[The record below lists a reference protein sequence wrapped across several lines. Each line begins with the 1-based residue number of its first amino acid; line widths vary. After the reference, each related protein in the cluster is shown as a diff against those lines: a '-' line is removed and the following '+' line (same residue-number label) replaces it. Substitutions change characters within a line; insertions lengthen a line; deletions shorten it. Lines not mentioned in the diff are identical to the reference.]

1 MSGVSTPCSLNDD
14 EDLSLARLSIRRNTQ
29 SFHDAGD
36 PRDWER
42 APASRDPSE
51 PRATTTRRST
61 IQAMEQAQLS
71 GAW

>member
-36 PRDWER
+36 PRDWGR
-42 APASRDPSE
+42 APAS
-51 PRATTTRRST
+51 
-61 IQAMEQAQLS
+61 QN
-71 GAW
+71 

>member
-42 APASRDPSE
+42 APASRDPSDA
-51 PRATTTRRST
+51 RATARIIGRRSRPW
-61 IQAMEQAQLS
+61 S
-71 GAW
+71 RRS

>member
-51 PRATTTRRST
+51 PRATTRHELVGRRSRPW
-61 IQAMEQAQLS
+61 S
-71 GAW
+71 RRS

>member
-42 APASRDPSE
+42 APASLEPVGRARDGPDVG
-51 PRATTTRRST
+51 RRSRPW
-61 IQAMEQAQLS
+61 S
-71 GAW
+71 RRS

>member
-42 APASRDPSE
+42 APASRNPSE
-51 PRATTTRRST
+51 PRATART
-61 IQAMEQAQLS
+61 
-71 GAW
+71 

>member
-42 APASRDPSE
+42 APASLG
-51 PRATTTRRST
+51 TRRNLARRPGTNS
-61 IQAMEQAQLS
+61 
-71 GAW
+71 